1 MRADQRC
8 RGTAALT
15 ARENPDSMLPLDEGG
30 MIHGTARAQPRFAEV
45 HPTNLTPSVAVL
57 AVGLWTAAGALL
69 GEAILVP
76 VTEVGSLASAV
87 GWMSA
92 CAAYFRLQPAASQRL
107 LALAGMLV
115 SAALVL
121 MKLLPFVPGSFT
133 WQELVAL
140 AAWLVAGLVAAFR
153 ARGAGLQ
160 GSMSRT
166 EA

>member
-1 MRADQRC
+1 
-8 RGTAALT
+8 
-15 ARENPDSMLPLDEGG
+15 